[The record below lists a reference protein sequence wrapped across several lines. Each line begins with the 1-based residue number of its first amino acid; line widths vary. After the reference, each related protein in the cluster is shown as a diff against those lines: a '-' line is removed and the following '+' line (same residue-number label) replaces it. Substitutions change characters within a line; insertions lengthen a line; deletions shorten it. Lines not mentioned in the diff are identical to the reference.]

1 VPKQQTVTCAS
12 WGAFVAEALGVLRHA
27 SGVVRSAPRIDVRL
41 IAAAERLDER
51 GIPIAET
58 NRRVGALAEALG
70 LTRPSYEQ
78 LRQAIHE
85 ARRRG
90 RLPSTGDVLLDIA
103 FRARPPLALGD
114 HLAGTL
120 PPRKRR

>member
-1 VPKQQTVTCAS
+1 M
-12 WGAFVAEALGVLRHA
+12 
-27 SGVVRSAPRIDVRL
+27 RL

-58 NRRVGALAEALG
+58 NRRVGALAEDLG

-78 LRQAIHE
+78 LRQVIHE

-103 FRARPPLALGD
+103 FRVRPPLVLGD
-114 HLAGTL
+114 HLTGTL
-120 PPRKRR
+120 PQRTRR

>member
-1 VPKQQTVTCAS
+1 M
-12 WGAFVAEALGVLRHA
+12 
-27 SGVVRSAPRIDVRL
+27 RL

-58 NRRVGALAEALG
+58 NRRVGALAEDLG

-78 LRQAIHE
+78 LRQVIHE

-103 FRARPPLALGD
+103 FRVRPPLALGD
-114 HLAGTL
+114 HLTGTL
-120 PPRKRR
+120 PQRKRR